1 MIFGTHLKKA
11 VITSAELIKEEMEF
25 LNAINVY
32 PVADGDTGTNMYY
45 TLKGV
50 SEAIADL
57 NERSI
62 SVVADAVANASLES
76 ARGNSGVI
84 LSQFF
89 WGFREGVGDRE
100 YLDVPGFANAL
111 WTGTKWAYKAVLKP
125 VEGTILTVMRETS
138 EAALHA
144 ANNGQKDDV
153 HGFMHSIFQSALKAL
168 EKTPALLAKLGKPRV
183 IDSGGYGFVLFLE
196 GFVRSVGIPVRG
208 VRVRGVRV
216 EREKGNGGKLF
227 CTNFLLK
234 VTTGGI
240 SAIRSA
246 ISDLGDSIVVVGGN
260 GKLKVHIHSP
270 YPELVRKRLTKF
282 GEIVGEKIDPIW

>member
-1 MIFGTHLKKA
+1 MIFGTHMKNA
-11 VITSAELIKEEMEF
+11 VITSTELIRAEMEF
-25 LNAINVY
+25 INAINVY
-32 PVADGDTGTNMYY
+32 PVADGDTGTNLYY
-45 TLKGV
+45 TLKGIAD
-50 SEAIADL
+50 AIADL

-100 YLDVPGFANAL
+100 YLDIPGFAKAL
-111 WTGTKWAYKAVLKP
+111 WTGTEWAYKAVANP

-138 EAALHA
+138 EAAMHA
-144 ANNGQKDDV
+144 ANNG
-153 HGFMHSIFQSALKAL
+153 HGNNVRAFMHNIFQIALKAL
-168 EKTPALLAKLGKPRV
+168 EKTPELLAKLGKPKV
-183 IDSGGYGFVLFLE
+183 VDSGGYGFVLFLE
-196 GFVRSVGIPVRG
+196 GFVRSIGVPVHGIRIRG
-208 VRVRGVRV
+208 MRVK
-216 EREKGNGGKLF
+216 REKGNGGKLF

-234 VTTGGI
+234 AKKGGI
-240 SAIRSA
+240 ATIRTV

-260 GKLKVHIHSP
+260 GKIKVHIHSP
-270 YPELVRKRLTKF
+270 YPEAVRKRLMEF